1 MPMPDAALLDTLRAH
16 ATLGAVPEAELAW
29 LAEHGLRQHF
39 PIGALL
45 TKAGGPPPAG
55 LYILFSGLVVIHVDR
70 GNGAKKVMEWRG
82 GDVTGALPYSRM
94 VSPPGDTVAMEPIDA
109 LMIPQSLIREMTRE
123 CHEVTG
129 VLVHKMIDRAR
140 VFEQSQRHDEK
151 MVSLGKLSAGL
162 AHELNNPAAAIERS
176 ATLLEDRLDEAE
188 RATLA
193 LGAARL
199 NDAQLSAV
207 EHVRAVC
214 LAKPPVGVLSPLQ
227 QAEREDSI
235 SDWLADHGMDE
246 RLSGPLADT
255 AVTLDALNA
264 IAAAVS
270 GSCLDA
276 VLHWAAA
283 GCAVRSIASE
293 IQDAASR
300 ISGLVAAVKGF
311 THMDQGGPAGAVDL
325 PVTIGNTVAVLK
337 AKARAKAVAVTL
349 DFEPSLPQA
358 VGHAGELNQVWA
370 NLIDNA
376 LDAVN
381 QGGHVVIQA
390 RRELERVAVC
400 IVDDGPGIPPE
411 VRERIFDPFFTTK
424 GVGKGTGLGL
434 DIVNRLIMHNDARID
449 VESRPGRTQFK
460 VTLPVHAGQAG
471 APS

>member
-1 MPMPDAALLDTLRAH
+1 MSDPILLDKLRRHAAL
-16 ATLGAVPEAELAW
+16 GSVPEAELAW
-29 LAEHGLRQHF
+29 LAEHGLPQQLAV
-39 PIGALL
+39 GSLL

-55 LYILFSGLVVIHVDR
+55 LYILFDGLVVIHVDR
-70 GNGAKKVMEWRG
+70 GSGAKKVMEWRG
-82 GDVTGALPYSRM
+82 GDVTGYLPYSRM
-94 VSPPGDTVAMEPIDA
+94 VSPPGDTVAMAPLDL
-109 LMIPQSLIREMTRE
+109 LMIPQGLIREMTRE

-199 NDAQLSAV
+199 DDAQLAAV
-207 EHVRAVC
+207 EQVRTIC

-227 QAEREDSI
+227 QAEREDAI

-246 RLSGPLADT
+246 RLSGSLADT
-255 AVTLDALNA
+255 AVTLDALDA
-264 IAAAVS
+264 IAAAVG

-293 IQDAASR
+293 IQDAATR
-300 ISGLVAAVKGF
+300 IAGLVAAVKGF

-325 PVTIGNTVAVLK
+325 PGTIGNTVAVLK
-337 AKARAKAVAVTL
+337 AKARTKGIAVAL
-349 DFEPSLPQA
+349 EFEPDLPRA
-358 VGHAGELNQVWA
+358 IGYAGELNQVWA

-376 LDAVN
+376 LDAVAE
-381 QGGHVVIQA
+381 GGHVLVQA
-390 RRELERVAVC
+390 RRELDRIAVSV
-400 IVDDGPGIPPE
+400 VDDGPGIPPD

-434 DIVNRLIMHNDARID
+434 DIVNRLVMHNEARIE
-449 VESRPGRTQFK
+449 VESRPGRTEFK
-460 VTLPVHAGQAG
+460 VTLRVHTGNAG
-471 APS
+471 AKS